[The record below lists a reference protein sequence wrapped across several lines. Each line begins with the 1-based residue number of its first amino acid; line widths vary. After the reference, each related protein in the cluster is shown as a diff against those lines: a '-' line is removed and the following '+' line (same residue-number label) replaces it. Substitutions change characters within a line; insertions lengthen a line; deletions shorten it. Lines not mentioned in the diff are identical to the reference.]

1 VSLVRHH
8 DTLPGERRQPAPAP
22 AVGRR
27 WVEPFH
33 LLPALVAAVVLV
45 RTSLRPLWDVD
56 VFWHLLIGRELLER
70 GTVTGLGN
78 AWVLAGD
85 RDWTT
90 TQWLS
95 EVVLVAAHTAAGWS
109 GILALRQ
116 LLVAG
121 LLLAIAVAIVPGRPA
136 RVAAPIYTVATLP
149 LWSVFAQERPQ
160 TISLLFVTLLGTW
173 LSRALSGRWLPKPWL
188 AIGVTVLWANL
199 HGSWVLAPAVYLLVA
214 VAWWTD
220 QPRSPAVVRK
230 PLLLAGVTVLAGCLP
245 PLGPR
250 GLVVPVLFRERAT
263 FVVEWAH
270 ADFLT
275 GPGLAL
281 LALLGILGL
290 AWARSS
296 RQVPRGEVFVA
307 LALLAFAVLANRN
320 LTPAVLLIAPLVA
333 ARGSVT
339 WPERYEASLREARL
353 LSRIS
358 AAIVACGLTASLIIV
373 GVTDP
378 LARAEAL
385 TIAKALGE
393 RQGQTRVLN
402 SYDISGVLAYFGGTG
417 TQLTIDGRAD
427 RYPREYTE
435 AYHRALALQPGWE
448 EFLEGADPD
457 VAVLPIDYPLVG
469 ELLEHRDWQ
478 VLVRDGNYVLISEP

>member
-1 VSLVRHH
+1 
-8 DTLPGERRQPAPAP
+8 
-22 AVGRR
+22 
-27 WVEPFH
+27 
-33 LLPALVAAVVLV
+33 VLV

-56 VFWHLLIGRELLER
+56 VYWHLLIGRELLER

-78 AWVLAGD
+78 AWALAGD
-85 RDWTT
+85 RDWAT

-95 EVVLVAAHTAAGWS
+95 EVVLVAFHALAGWS

-121 LLLAIAVAIVPGRPA
+121 LLLAIAVAILPARPA
-136 RVAAPIYTVATLP
+136 RVAAPVYAVATLP

-160 TISLLFVTLLGTW
+160 TISLLFVTLLGAW
-173 LSRALSGRWLPKPWL
+173 LSQALSGRRLPNPWL
-188 AIGVTVLWANL
+188 VIGATILWANI
-199 HGSWVLAPAVYLLVA
+199 HGSWVLAPAVFLLVA
-214 VAWWTD
+214 VAWWSD
-220 QPRSPAVVRK
+220 RPRSPSVIRK
-230 PLLLAGVTVLAGCLP
+230 PLLLAGVTLLAGCVT

-250 GLVVPVLFRERAT
+250 GLVVAVLFRERAA

-270 ADFLT
+270 ADFVT

-296 RQVPRGEVFVA
+296 EQVPRGEVLVA
-307 LALLAFAVLANRN
+307 FAVLTFAVLANRN
-320 LTPAVLLIAPLVA
+320 LAPAVLLIAPLVA

-339 WPERYEASLREARL
+339 WPERYEASPRESRL

-358 AAIVACGLTASLIIV
+358 AAIVACGLAASLGII
-373 GVTDP
+373 GVADP

-385 TIAKALGE
+385 TIAGALGE
-393 RQGQTRVLN
+393 RRGETRVLN
-402 SYDISGVLAYFGGTG
+402 AYDISGVIAYFGGAG

-448 EFLEGADPD
+448 EFLEDADPD
-457 VAVLPIDYPLVG
+457 VAVLPTDSPLVG
-469 ELLEHRDWQ
+469 ELVEHRDWQ
-478 VLVRDGNYVLISEP
+478 ILVRDGEYVLISKP